1 MTKGDLFREARAFL
15 RDAPCPRVLVL
26 SGPAGS
32 VRDRFVAQLVEEAP
46 GRGVAMA
53 RIPLTLEGFE
63 PTGPG
68 LRDFVP
74 FLLDFRFPRPVP
86 DRQALE
92 EALRLAL
99 AHGTDGSG
107 GAWAVAFALLV
118 ADSDSTS
125 VLARWRALRADDPG
139 GWASPDGIVDAL
151 VAEHA
156 SRGGLLVEVE
166 AESTLAD
173 PVCAWLLGAIG
184 RHGSAAAAA
193 FQGGGTMPT
202 HALVGTDRG
211 WCAPRRLELPGQAP
225 GKEEALPDV
234 DPVLLG
240 FLRLA
245 ALCGDAAPARPL
257 LESLGVTGAGVDTVV
272 DRIDGALCSGADAP
286 LVDVGYRHPGFP
298 DLGVYRFRR
307 RSCRHRLLETWDEDG
322 RADAARR
329 ARAILGS
336 RIPVTTRAM
345 ARLFAN
351 LGELGSSD
359 AGAGPRQRLRLWVGE
374 EDLDRLRR
382 LLAEDVAHG
391 RMEPASLIATAR
403 AAGPLSPAQR
413 LVMLEAAGEQGGI
426 EVQLLRARLQLDL
439 GRFDAALESAE
450 RGLSL
455 AGAAAEDPG
464 RLRGQFLFLGA
475 RSHRGAGRLERALAF
490 YAQAAEEARRP
501 SPDGTIDGHAL
512 GACLAEQGRCH
523 AERRE
528 WPQAVDRLEEA
539 LGFLRCGDASGLVH
553 EDQIALV
560 ERNLS
565 RCHLEMHRSRD

>member
-1 MTKGDLFREARAFL
+1 MTKGDLLREARAFL
-15 RDAPCPRVLVL
+15 RGAPGPRVLVL

-32 VRDRFVAQLVEEAP
+32 VRDRFVAHLVEEAP

-68 LRDFVP
+68 LVDFVP
-74 FLLDFRFPRPVP
+74 FLLDFWFPRPAP

-118 ADSDSTS
+118 ADPDSTS

-139 GWASPDGIVDAL
+139 GWASPDALVDAL
-151 VAEHA
+151 VDEHA
-156 SRGGLLVEVE
+156 SRGGLLVEAE

-173 PVCAWLLGAIG
+173 PVCAWLLGALG
-184 RHGSAAAAA
+184 RHPGAAAVFHCSGA
-193 FQGGGTMPT
+193 TSS

-211 WCAPRRLELPGQAP
+211 WCTPLWLEIQDEAPAREPASR
-225 GKEEALPDV
+225 DI

-240 FLRLA
+240 YLRLM
-245 ALCGDAAPARPL
+245 ALCGDSAPARPL
-257 LESLGVTGAGVDTVV
+257 LESLGVAGADLDDVV
-272 DRIDGALCSGADAP
+272 DRIDEVLCSGADAP

-298 DLGVYRFRR
+298 DLEVYRFRV
-307 RSCRHRLLETWDEDG
+307 RSFRHRLLDAWGSAG

-329 ARAILGS
+329 ARASLGS
-336 RIPVTTRAM
+336 RIPVTTRAT
-345 ARLFAN
+345 ASLFAN

-359 AGAGPRQRLRLWVGE
+359 AGVGPRQRLRLWVGD
-374 EDLDRLRR
+374 EDLLGLQR
-382 LLAEDVAHG
+382 LLADDVAAG
-391 RMEPASLIATAR
+391 RMEPATLIATAR
-403 AAGPLSPAQR
+403 GAGPLSPAQR
-413 LVMLEAAGEQGGI
+413 LAMLEASGEQERI

-439 GRFDAALESAE
+439 GRFDAALGSAE
-450 RGLSL
+450 RGLL
-455 AGAAAEDPG
+455 LRGAAAEDPA
-464 RLRGQFLFLGA
+464 RLRGQFLFLAA
-475 RSHRGAGRLERALAF
+475 RSHRGAGRLDRALDL
-490 YAQAAEEARRP
+490 YAQAAEEARHL
-501 SPDGTIDGHAL
+501 SSDGKIDGHAL

-528 WPQAVDRLEEA
+528 WHQAVDRLEEA
-539 LGFLRCGDASGLVH
+539 LGCLRRGDGDGQVH
-553 EDQIALV
+553 VDQIALV
-560 ERNLS
+560 ERNLA
-565 RCHLEMHRSRD
+565 RCHLEMHRARD